1 MKQNATFIFK
11 NKPYNDYKE
20 LATAFADN
28 WNEAIAQI
36 NNDYEV
42 FLNYFLK
49 NDPFVY
55 GQMKIEIKRCKYL
68 DNVLTSLI
76 HFLSPELGICIKG
89 KFFKDLK
96 DMAMYMEQQYSLI
109 VPGIKA
115 FLEDKCISHLYLK
128 DLIKLEKD
136 YDGFVRQLPLLE
148 ANGNSDFVYYYFFMH
163 FSKNSMYKSLDL
175 FLGQCLNEKDPIK
188 MFYGITRR
196 SDFLYSLSM
205 VVGLEKTIAYEKN
218 KDFLYSLYDL
228 VHKDIDFD
236 FKKVFYSGYPFF
248 NLANFKNY
256 SYNSPKAKKIS
267 EQYVKYSLSYAKGK
281 DTSIDFAKKVFN
293 LYYSFVKEYQN
304 QNIVE
309 LNSKFN
315 MNRICCNTICCEA
328 YDALALSAPVS
339 IKEVLHKPI
348 APNTNENVSD
358 EMFSVPAPDFAHAEE
373 DQGEIK
379 ELKKPILAD
388 DFNDEDNEPAK
399 ISNEVDESTSKL
411 NEFRRHYFS
420 KELVALFSFIFFI
433 WGAFEFIYRVIIK
446 KGIII
451 EKTFDFGIAGCSIV
465 LAAVSLVIFIKN
477 KKSKALCKKYFDVNG
492 NKNSAYEALNKLERQ
507 KIRKNIY
514 YGFRV
519 WSTLMIIL
527 SSYILVCLL
536 WFYANPLL
544 THMTNDLVV
553 KLLLKWNN
561 YLLLIA
567 PVISF
572 LMCILKKKQNLL
584 YAIICYLIEI
594 VVILVVCYIL
604 SVF

>member
-1 MKQNATFIFK
+1 MKQNSTFIFK
-11 NKPYNDYKE
+11 NKSYNDYKE
-20 LATAFADN
+20 IALAFADN

-49 NDPFVY
+49 NDPFIY

-76 HFLSPELGICIKG
+76 HLLAPELGICIKG
-89 KFFKDLK
+89 KFFSDLK
-96 DMAMYMEQQYSLI
+96 AMALYMEQQYSVI

-115 FLEDKCISHLYLK
+115 FLEDKCVSHLYLK

-136 YDGFVRQLPLLE
+136 NETFVRQLPLLE
-148 ANGNSDFVYYYFFMH
+148 ANANSEFVYYFFFMH

-175 FLGQCLNEKDPIK
+175 FLGQCLSEKDPIK
-188 MFYGITRR
+188 MFYSITRR
-196 SDFLYSLSM
+196 ADFLYSLSM
-205 VVGLEKTIAYEKN
+205 VVGLESTISYEKN
-218 KDFLYSLYDL
+218 KDFLFSLYDL
-228 VHKDIDFD
+228 VHKDIEFD

-309 LNSKFN
+309 TNAKFN
-315 MNRICCNTICCEA
+315 LNRICCNTICCEA
-328 YDALALSAPVS
+328 YDSLALSAPVS

-348 APNTNENVSD
+348 VPNANEGVSD
-358 EMFSVPAPDFAHAEE
+358 EMFSVPAPDFAHAED

-379 ELKKPILAD
+379 EYKKPIVDDFLEDDNNTLAD
-388 DFNDEDNEPAK
+388 KESK
-399 ISNEVDESTSKL
+399 IDESTAKL
-411 NEFRRHYFS
+411 VEFRRHYFS
-420 KELVALFSFIFFI
+420 KELIALLGIILFI
-433 WGAFEFIYRVIIK
+433 WGAFEFVYRVIIK

-451 EKTFDFGIAGCSIV
+451 DKTFDIGIAACAIV
-465 LAAVSLVIFIKN
+465 LLAISIVIFIKN
-477 KKSKALCKKYFDVNG
+477 KKSKALSKKYFDING
-492 NKNSAYEALNKLERQ
+492 NRNSNYEELNKLERQ
-507 KIRKNIY
+507 KVRKDIY
-514 YGFRV
+514 YGFRA
-519 WSTLMIIL
+519 WSTVIIIF
-527 SSYILVCLL
+527 SSYVLVCLL
-536 WFYANPLL
+536 WYYANPLL
-544 THMTNDLVV
+544 ANINSEFII
-553 KLLLKWNN
+553 KLLDKWNN

-584 YAIICYLIEI
+584 YAVICYLIEI
-594 VVILVVCYIL
+594 IVILVVCYIL